1 MLYRCRTRDL
11 EDETKELKE
20 KLTEVE
26 DLLRRTEAQR
36 QELER
41 LNEFNKKEH
50 SAALAAATTKV
61 RAYSSLSWY
70 GPLGLCTSPIHMD
83 FKAEHVLT
91 LHADHKICL
100 EQSRLAIS
108 AGRKQSVDTLLPSDK
123 AALLDNPY
131 RHASSGSDVPY
142 DLRKVL
148 HLPISTCMF

>member
-1 MLYRCRTRDL
+1 MLLAQSRIFKNTLSILLYRCRTRDL

-61 RAYSSLSWY
+61 RSCSSFPCM
-70 GPLGLCTSPIHMD
+70 GHIVC
-83 FKAEHVLT
+83 
-91 LHADHKICL
+91 
-100 EQSRLAIS
+100 
-108 AGRKQSVDTLLPSDK
+108 
-123 AALLDNPY
+123 ALL
-131 RHASSGSDVPY
+131 
-142 DLRKVL
+142 
-148 HLPISTCMF
+148 

>member
-1 MLYRCRTRDL
+1 MYRCRTRDL

-61 RAYSSLSWY
+61 RSCSSLSWY
-70 GPLGLCTSPIHMD
+70 GPHGVYTLQCIWI
-83 FKAEHVLT
+83 FKAEHVIFMLIIRFVLNRVDLPFLREENKVLT
-91 LHADHKICL
+91 LLCFLTKLHCL
-100 EQSRLAIS
+100 ITHIDMLVLAVMCPMTF
-108 AGRKQSVDTLLPSDK
+108 GRSVL
-123 AALLDNPY
+123 
-131 RHASSGSDVPY
+131 
-142 DLRKVL
+142 
-148 HLPISTCMF
+148 C